1 MQNKEEKRKNRIRIK
16 IKAYDNKV
24 VDQAT
29 KMVINAVKR
38 SGADIVG
45 PVPLPTNR
53 KLYTVN
59 KSTFVNKD
67 SREQFE
73 MNVHKRLLDIWN
85 PTSKTMDTMNG
96 LNLPSGVDIEIK
108 L

>member
-1 MQNKEEKRKNRIRIK
+1 MQNKEDKRKNRIRIK

-73 MNVHKRLLDIWN
+73 LNVHKRLLDIWN

>member
-1 MQNKEEKRKNRIRIK
+1 MPNKEDKRKNRIRIK
-16 IKAYDNKV
+16 IKAYDSKV

-29 KMVINAVKR
+29 KMVVNAVKR
-38 SGADIVG
+38 SGADIIG
-45 PVPLPTNR
+45 PVPLPTDR

-67 SREQFE
+67 AREQFE
-73 MNVHKRLLDIWN
+73 MKVHKRLVDIWN

>member
-1 MQNKEEKRKNRIRIK
+1 MQNKEDKRKNRIRIK

-29 KMVINAVKR
+29 RMVINAVKR

-73 MNVHKRLLDIWN
+73 LNVHKRLLDIWN